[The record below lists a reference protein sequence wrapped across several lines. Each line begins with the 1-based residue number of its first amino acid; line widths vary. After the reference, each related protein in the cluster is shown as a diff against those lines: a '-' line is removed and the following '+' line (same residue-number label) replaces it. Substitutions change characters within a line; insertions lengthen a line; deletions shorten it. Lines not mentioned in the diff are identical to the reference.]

1 MSNQITPN
9 PEVPSQVVQEVKFP
23 RFVNNLGIIPTSY
36 KDSMSYYETL
46 AWLCKYLEETV
57 IPTVNE
63 NGDAVEELQGLYI
76 ELNSYV
82 DHYFDTLD
90 VQEEINNKLDDL
102 VEDGTLESLIGAY
115 IQPRIDAQNEVI
127 NLFKNN
133 VNNEIDLMNTKIDAT
148 TSGSPLVASSTSGM
162 TNTSRVYVNTTDG
175 KWYYYDGTNWTAG
188 GVYQATSAG
197 ANSVS
202 RSAINFAFPGTIFST
217 EQNRNKKINISLN
230 SSTSVVSVSTDITLF
245 FNTSCGFYTLSAQ
258 SISETLTGN
267 VLYLIIDI
275 SSTPTLQ
282 LIEQAD
288 LTSANKGSIY
298 VLGYIYGNIFT
309 NLTNQNIFN
318 ISGLSILDKKFQV
331 CASSD
336 GYIKLDQTNYTVS
349 LYNVFV
355 LSNGQITSVTGTLTS
370 LNAFTNLKYIT
381 WNGTG
386 LELHDYNEKID
397 FNNVFCTI
405 YGNRVYNNYNIPVIN
420 EKRNPKELCDII
432 LGDINVSF
440 TDSKIYINN
449 IYLATPGLRYNNI
462 YADTSNVVE
471 ISIPDTSVRNLY
483 FSPIT
488 GTFELLS
495 NENNHDT
502 SYKWWILS
510 IYANKVFPIIDAS
523 KIKVNGVPYYETVL
537 NVQTNAAIELSMNDI
552 FKKLAD
558 KSSQTKITIV
568 GDSIAQGQGGTGFN
582 QNGDDI
588 ITVGATTWSRNPDGY
603 CWANIF
609 KDYIEDNYNAVVTN
623 NACTGTNTSFLAT
636 NISTLIPSDSDI
648 VIICY
653 GTNNRGLAS
662 SDNYN
667 SVYSTLTSDFNTIIA
682 YCNTNNIKYC
692 ICSPIPSSTAD
703 EEATGTGTERFVHL
717 FQINNIIKSIAST
730 KKVEYADMYNAIKEY
745 CYLTDTTWSSCLS
758 DGLHPNDTGYKI
770 LFYQYMFQFGLGLD
784 YVDPT

>member
-1 MSNQITPN
+1 MANQITPN
-9 PEVPSQVVQEVKFP
+9 PSVPSQVVQEVKFP
-23 RFVNNLGIIPTSY
+23 KFVNNLGIIPTSY
-36 KDSMSYYETL
+36 KDSMSYYECL

-63 NGDAVEELQGLYI
+63 NGEAVEELQGLYI

-82 DHYFDTLD
+82 DNYFDTLD

-162 TNTSRVYVNTTDG
+162 TNTARVYVNTTDG

-188 GVYQATSAG
+188 GVYQATAAG

-202 RSAINFAFPGTIFST
+202 RSAINYSLTGTLFSADASK
-217 EQNRNKKINISLN
+217 NKKINISYN
-230 SSTSVVSVSTDITLF
+230 SSTTTATVSLDGTLF
-245 FNTSCGFYTLSAQ
+245 FDNGNGFYTVGAQ
-258 SISETLTGN
+258 TISETIGN
-267 VLYLIIDI
+267 NPVYLILDV

-288 LTSANKGSIY
+288 LTSADKGSIY
-298 VLGYIYGNIFT
+298 TLGYIYAGIFY
-309 NLTNQNIFN
+309 NLTAQNKFN
-318 ISGLSILDKKFQV
+318 VSGFNVLDKKVQL
-331 CASSD
+331 CTSND
-336 GYIKLDQTNYTVS
+336 GYIKLDQSNNSITFS
-349 LYNVFV
+349 NVFV
-355 LSNGQITSVTGTLTS
+355 LENTQITGISTTLTAS
-370 LNAFTNLKYIT
+370 SALTNLHYIT
-381 WNGTG
+381 WNGTTV
-386 LELHDYNEKID
+386 EIHQNSEKID
-397 FNNVFCTI
+397 HNRILFTI
-405 YGNRVYNNYNIPVIN
+405 YANRIFGTHNITIIN
-420 EKRNPKELCDII
+420 EKRNPIDNCAIL

-440 TDSKIYINN
+440 TASKIYINN
-449 IYLATPGLRYNNI
+449 IYIATPGLRYSNY
-462 YADTSNVVE
+462 YANVENVVE
-471 ISIPDTSVRNLY
+471 ISIPDTNPYNLY
-483 FSPIT
+483 FVPTS

-495 NENNHDT
+495 NQNSNA
-502 SYKWWILS
+502 SSGKWWILT

-623 NACTGTNTSFLAT
+623 NACTGTDTSFLAT

-653 GTNNRGLAS
+653 GTNNRKLAE
-662 SDNYN
+662 SDNY
-667 SVYSTLTSDFNTIIA
+667 STVYSTTIQDFNTIIA
-682 YCNTNNIKYC
+682 YCNTNSIKYC

-745 CYLTDTTWSSCLS
+745 CYLTDTTWTSCLS

-784 YVDPT
+784 YVDPE